1 DQLQQSISADVGN
14 SQEDEIDS
22 ISTQF
27 NKTLN
32 DALRSFNS
40 DAFDSDGFI
49 KKMRDLEL
57 DNKKDKAV
65 GKNVSNNMRTDYVNV
80 QAINQNEL
88 LLRRDIY
95 NICTQMPE
103 MHDVIQ
109 TIRDAIIECNVA
121 TGEVSRTVTFE
132 NHES

>member
-1 DQLQQSISADVGN
+1 MPREDQRQEIIDQLQQSISADVGN

-22 ISTQF
+22 ITTQF

-65 GKNVSNNMRTDYVNV
+65 VKNVLNNLRTDYVNV
-80 QAINQNEL
+80 EAMNQNEML
-88 LLRRDIY
+88 L
-95 NICTQMPE
+95 
-103 MHDVIQ
+103 
-109 TIRDAIIECNVA
+109 
-121 TGEVSRTVTFE
+121 
-132 NHES
+132 